1 MMRRPSAAAAA
12 GLLLALATGCSMVA
26 RVTHR
31 PPTGVDL
38 NQATRDEIADL
49 PGVTETEAER
59 IVEARPYR
67 SKAELVQRGI
77 VPENVYER
85 FAGRVYVGQP
95 G

>member
-1 MMRRPSAAAAA
+1 MIRRSSTAAAA
-12 GLLLALATGCSMVA
+12 GLLVVLATGCSIVEH
-26 RVTHR
+26 VPHR

-49 PGVTETEAER
+49 PGVTEMEAER

-77 VPENVYER
+77 VPEDVYER

>member
-1 MMRRPSAAAAA
+1 MIRRPTAAAAA
-12 GLLLALATGCSMVA
+12 VLLVLATACSMVE

-77 VPENVYER
+77 VPEDVYER